1 MEMQQK
7 LSVLSKGFHRCV
19 LLPELSQLYTSSRCN
34 LLYQP
39 YTSTKWTEKSIWGCP
54 WWWSG

>member
-1 MEMQQK
+1 MGMQQK